1 MSSIL
6 QANINFYASAYAVF
20 TGPSYSPVLLGFLFR
35 YLGVVVHS
43 PLTHDLKW
51 IRLQTSSNVSFI
63 NFLRQPTLYY
73 HCRHQYYN
81 LKTKLFQHLNIIFIN
96 NISIPSLQVRQNLYK
111 KLFQFQLLSSCRAL
125 VENCQTISDPCSQ
138 RSQRAVYPLE

>member
-6 QANINFYASAYAVF
+6 QTNINFYASVFTVF

-35 YLGVVVHS
+35 YFGVVVHS

-81 LKTKLFQHLNIIFIN
+81 LQTKLFQHLNIHFIN
-96 NISIPSLQVRQNLYK
+96 NISIPSLQVRQNLCK
-111 KLFQFQLLSSCRAL
+111 SFVLFLLLSSCRAL
-125 VENCQTISDPCSQ
+125 IENYQTISDPCSQ
-138 RSQRAVYPLE
+138 PSQRAVCPLE